1 MFESDAD
8 LEAMLRAS
16 GGVDVLFPRGRLT
29 GLLEAGHAVVEDVD
43 TTAPRLTCRS
53 SDVRRLG
60 LSNGIAGRIGSSVY
74 IIRGVEP
81 DGLIDGAGLQVGMT
95 TLVLEGP

>member
-29 GLLEAGHAVVEDVD
+29 GILEAGHALVEDVD
-43 TTAPRLTCRS
+43 SSAPRLTCRS
-53 SDVRRLG
+53 TEVRRLG
-60 LSNGIAGRIGSSVY
+60 VSHGTTARIGVAVY
-74 IIRGVEP
+74 TVRGVEP
-81 DGLIDGAGLQVGMT
+81 DGMIDGNGLPAGMA